1 LTVSQAAADRQETL
15 AGVPTPSVTQA
26 AAGRIDSEEFH
37 RLYLR
42 LRPDLESQAR
52 RFVKRSQ
59 EIEDIVQETLLR
71 VYVSAVDL
79 ESDLHAL
86 AFARRV
92 LSNICIDRF
101 RAAGRRPAVVSLE
114 GSLAYQLPDD
124 EDETQ
129 ETVLRAEDASVVRD
143 AMAQLSPEHR
153 AALIKRDIEEKPVPV
168 IAAELGI
175 PAESVKH
182 LVFRARRS
190 LRKRLVG
197 TMVEP
202 GIDPELAHSH
212 AEPSH

>member
-1 LTVSQAAADRQETL
+1 LTVAQAAANRQATL
-15 AGVPTPSVTQA
+15 TGVPSPTATEPA
-26 AAGRIDSEEFH
+26 PRRIDSEEFR

-52 RFVKRSQ
+52 RFVKRSP

-92 LSNICIDRF
+92 LANLCIDKF

-129 ETVLRAEDASVVRD
+129 DTVLRAEDASVVRQ

-153 AALIKRDIEEKPVPV
+153 AALIKRDIEEKSMPE
-168 IAAELGI
+168 IAAELGV

-197 TMVEP
+197 TTVEP
-202 GIDPELAHSH
+202 GIDPEFAHSH
-212 AEPSH
+212 AEPSQ